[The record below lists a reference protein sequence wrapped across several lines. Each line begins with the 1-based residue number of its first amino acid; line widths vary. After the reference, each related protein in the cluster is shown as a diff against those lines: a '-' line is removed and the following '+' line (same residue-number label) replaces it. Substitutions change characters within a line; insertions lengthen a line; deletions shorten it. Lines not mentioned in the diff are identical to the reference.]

1 MTNLSTI
8 PAEIIACILPFVLP
22 DDLENFAQCCKAVY
36 EQASRKKS
44 NDNLSILQE
53 HRSSIHKYSTLND
66 LEDVGPFL
74 KALAADHRVARY
86 VRKMNFGTLRKD
98 VNVDSWGIQ
107 DVLED
112 EEIFEILF
120 EAAKTIEMDKILA
133 NYLSKTGVHEPR
145 QRRECTNLMACS
157 STDVAIALLL
167 PLLPNL
173 NSLSFCWTLGVSA
186 DIWGWLVPEPT
197 TTKLEEVGFLSEDCG
212 HTMTDIVRM
221 TASPCLHNLAIVASF
236 NPVNPGARFLWSQR
250 QSSPPNTVKDLKL
263 RRCDIYDPECYDY
276 VGSFKGLESFYFRGK
291 IRVPAHFDLASLF
304 AVLPSRYASTLTRLS
319 FHTYKD
325 EIVPKLDFK
334 ELKVLKDLD
343 VDWWMLLPISYVARE
358 NWARWLPQSLEKLTI
373 HDLGW
378 NVNDWNTQY
387 VLKHFQPVVDDL
399 ISQKVA
405 GLLRVKE
412 FSFTA
417 ELGLFYSEDS
427 SVDLEGIEEVA
438 LGFFNDCSP
447 VGIRFSFK
455 DHEV

>member
-44 NDNLSILQE
+44 NDNLSILQN
-53 HRSSIHKYSTLND
+53 HRSFIHKYSILND

-74 KALAADHRVARY
+74 KALAADHRVVRY
-86 VRKMNFGTLRKD
+86 VRKMDFGTLRKD
-98 VNVDSWGIQ
+98 VNVDSWDIQ

-112 EEIFEILF
+112 EEIFDILL
-120 EAAKTIEMDKILA
+120 EAAKTIDMDKILA
-133 NYLSKTGVHEPR
+133 IYLSEMGVHELR

-157 STDVAIALLL
+157 NTDVAIALLL

-173 NSLSFCWTLGVSA
+173 NSLSFCWSWEVSA
-186 DIWGWLVPEPT
+186 DIWRWIVTGP
-197 TTKLEEVGFLSEDCG
+197 KLEEVGVLAEGWG

-221 TASPCLHNLAIVASF
+221 TAPPCLHNLAIAVSHH
-236 NPVNPGARFLWSQR
+236 PLSPSARFLWSQR
-250 QSSPPNTVKDLKL
+250 QSSLPNTVKDLKL
-263 RRCDIYDPECYDY
+263 WCCDVYDPVFYDY
-276 VGSFKGLESFYFRGK
+276 VGSFKGLESFSFRGK
-291 IRVPAHFDLASLF
+291 LCVPQHLDLAPVF
-304 AVLPSRYASTLTRLS
+304 AVLPSRYVSTLTKLS
-319 FHTYKD
+319 FYIYRD
-325 EIVPKLDFK
+325 EIVPKLVFK

-343 VDWWMLLPISYVARE
+343 VDWSMLLPSPYVARE
-358 NWARWLPQSLEKLTI
+358 NWARWLPQNLEKLTI
-373 HDLGW
+373 HDFGW

-387 VLKHFQPVVDDL
+387 VLKHFRPVVDDL
-399 ISQKVA
+399 ISYKVA

-417 ELGLFYSEDS
+417 EFGLFYSEGL

-438 LGFFNDCSP
+438 LGFFNDCLP